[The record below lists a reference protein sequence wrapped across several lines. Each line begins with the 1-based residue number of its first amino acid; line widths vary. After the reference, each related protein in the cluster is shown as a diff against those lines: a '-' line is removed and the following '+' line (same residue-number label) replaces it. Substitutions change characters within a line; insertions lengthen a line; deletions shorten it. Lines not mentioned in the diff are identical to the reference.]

1 MRISSIRRGA
11 VKTVEW
17 WKQMKMIVFCLCCI
31 FFEFADYF
39 LVLHFNKD
47 PYSSDGLLLR
57 AFILTYLYGGY
68 QIKEKSK

>member
-1 MRISSIRRGA
+1 
-11 VKTVEW
+11 
-17 WKQMKMIVFCLCCI
+17 MKMIVFCLCCI